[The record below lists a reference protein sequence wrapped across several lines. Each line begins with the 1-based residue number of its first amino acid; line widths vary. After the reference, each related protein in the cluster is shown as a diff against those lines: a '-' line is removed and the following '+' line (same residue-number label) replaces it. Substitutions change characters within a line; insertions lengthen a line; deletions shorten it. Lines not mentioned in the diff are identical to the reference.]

1 MFENDNKDEGD
12 EEHASCEDDEDDNV
26 NELVVLS
33 RDEQKQVLEETAVV
47 CNTVTKVRNL
57 ILK

>member
-12 EEHASCEDDEDDNV
+12 EEQASCEDDEDDNV

-47 CNTVTKVRNL
+47 CNTVTKVRSL